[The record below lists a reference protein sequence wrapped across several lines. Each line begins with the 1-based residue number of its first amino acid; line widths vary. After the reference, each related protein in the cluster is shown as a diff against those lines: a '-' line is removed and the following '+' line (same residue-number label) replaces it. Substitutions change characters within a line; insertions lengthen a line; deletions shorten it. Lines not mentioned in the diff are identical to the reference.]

1 MKEVEEMR
9 RDKQQKLEEI
19 ETELSQTN
27 SERFKNLMKKLERSS
42 SKKKELDMQK
52 SQRLFKMNT
61 LLSEKQHSILERKDQ
76 GSNMVYSNLLG
87 IENRLTQTS
96 ERKKRFIEEKINR
109 SQKYLS
115 FVDEKQKK
123 ANEVKA
129 SLQQSLVQKVV
140 NKLVKVRSK
149 SAMLPLK
156 HADNDEYN
164 KSNFQMDHRKRLEL
178 FNQKKLE
185 EENLRLNKYKEKETR
200 MRNKSGQRR
209 EELSKFTQEKRM
221 EWKQKLNYI
230 QNNKKISSQEANKK
244 FDDMLVSYRN
254 KIENILSTKI
264 KRRER
269 LEKLDRNFAL
279 GLLDKSSILTAP
291 NMLYHTSK

>member
-1 MKEVEEMR
+1 
-9 RDKQQKLEEI
+9 
-19 ETELSQTN
+19 
-27 SERFKNLMKKLERSS
+27 MKKLERSS

-140 NKLVKVRSK
+140 NKLVKV
-149 SAMLPLK
+149 
-156 HADNDEYN
+156 
-164 KSNFQMDHRKRLEL
+164 F
-178 FNQKKLE
+178 F
-185 EENLRLNKYKEKETR
+185 
-200 MRNKSGQRR
+200 
-209 EELSKFTQEKRM
+209 
-221 EWKQKLNYI
+221 
-230 QNNKKISSQEANKK
+230 
-244 FDDMLVSYRN
+244 
-254 KIENILSTKI
+254 
-264 KRRER
+264 
-269 LEKLDRNFAL
+269 
-279 GLLDKSSILTAP
+279 
-291 NMLYHTSK
+291 